1 MPPAR
6 EKTQRNAAATDSG
19 PKCKICRKAILYN
32 RLLTCDLCTEP
43 ICVSCTKITEGNY
56 DYMQEEEI
64 EIPFL
69 CSPCRKELP
78 KLRELLNIKVKH
90 DELQQTVEQLE
101 VKINKLKTD
110 VEDAETENVKIKKR
124 VSDLEEIID
133 EKKINSK
140 DFPPL
145 ESLEKITSQSK
156 QFSEIVLK
164 QQSIDDKLNKQREEK
179 VEEKRIE
186 EKEKNLI
193 VYGIPEKF
201 DDPGQQ
207 MKNDFETINEIY
219 MNRVNI
225 REDDIINIIRLGTK
239 NDDQIRPIKITFE
252 STDKRMKVLRNNK
265 NLVLYDDS
273 FPECKADFCNLKE
286 NHKHIYVSTD
296 KTKQQRDTEKTLRQE
311 LKERKAKG
319 ETNITI
325 RNFKIVKTTVRA
337 YPCWADVANH
347 GY

>member
-133 EKKINSK
+133 EKMINSK

-145 ESLEKITSQSK
+145 ESLEIEDNKPVK
-156 QFSEIVLK
+156 AV
-164 QQSIDDKLNKQREEK
+164 KL
-179 VEEKRIE
+179 
-186 EKEKNLI
+186 
-193 VYGIPEKF
+193 
-201 DDPGQQ
+201 
-207 MKNDFETINEIY
+207 
-219 MNRVNI
+219 
-225 REDDIINIIRLGTK
+225 
-239 NDDQIRPIKITFE
+239 
-252 STDKRMKVLRNNK
+252 SSNNK
-265 NLVLYDDS
+265 ALMINLTN
-273 FPECKADFCNLKE
+273 KGKKKLK
-286 NHKHIYVSTD
+286 K
-296 KTKQQRDTEKTLRQE
+296 KE
-311 LKERKAKG
+311 LKKK
-319 ETNITI
+319 
-325 RNFKIVKTTVRA
+325 KKT
-337 YPCWADVANH
+337 
-347 GY
+347 